1 MPDKPLPPP
10 PLSSLHPVHA
20 STLKLGMALPSTLY
34 DEEGRLLLNRHHV
47 IDTPKLLRAL
57 QEHPS
62 LYTDTASIQATTKAI
77 LSGFDAATRLDM
89 PLKDLDKVTPAPAPP
104 PTAAE
109 PARERP
115 PVPRTLPQ
123 TWTDLEDSLRVTL
136 GNLSLGGHA
145 AADALRRL
153 DGVVRQL
160 QAQMQAERDGSLF
173 VLINRAVTDYTG
185 YSTLHALV
193 CAALA
198 DDMAKRLPV
207 SAAQS
212 DSLVRAALTMN
223 VSARSLQ
230 DQMAG
235 QKTRATQSQLTE
247 VDAHPGASMRLLQQA
262 GVADPL
268 WLAVVERHHDELPHC
283 PALNDRPEVDKL
295 VKVLQ
300 VIDRYTAAMSPRG
313 TRPGREAREAVR
325 SVIRSPGSTEHDEVG
340 LDLMQHVGLYPPGT
354 YVTLARGDVAVVLKR
369 GRRPQE
375 PLVATVL
382 NARGEP
388 VLEPRALSTDQEGC
402 TVRAGLSGSAVKVR
416 VNEAH
421 MLRHIASARTG
432 LDGP

>member
-1 MPDKPLPPP
+1 MSDKPL

-20 STLKLGMALPSTLY
+20 STLKLGMALPTTLY
-34 DEEGRLLLNRHHV
+34 DEEGRLLLNRNHV

-57 QEHPS
+57 QEHPA
-62 LYTDTASIQATTKAI
+62 LYTDTASSQATTKAI
-77 LSGFDAATRLDM
+77 LSGFDAATRLDV
-89 PLKDLDKVTPAPAPP
+89 PLKDLDKVTPVVQPLAAPTEAP
-104 PTAAE
+104 
-109 PARERP
+109 RERP
-115 PVPRTLPQ
+115 VVRTLPQ
-123 TWTDLEDSLRVTL
+123 IWTDLEDQLRVTL
-136 GNLSLGGHA
+136 GNLSRGGEA
-145 AADALRRL
+145 AGDALRRL
-153 DGVVRQL
+153 DALVARV
-160 QAQMQAERDGSLF
+160 QAQMRSDRDGSLF

-198 DDMAKRLPV
+198 DDLAKRLPI
-207 SAAQS
+207 SATQTER
-212 DSLVRAALTMN
+212 LVRAALTMN

-235 QKTRATQSQLTE
+235 QKTRATQSQLME
-247 VDAHPGASMRLLQQA
+247 VDAHPGASMRTLQQA
-262 GVADPL
+262 GVNDPL
-268 WLAVVERHHDELPHC
+268 WLAVVERHHDDLPHC

-313 TRPGREAREAVR
+313 TRPGREAREAMR

-340 LDLMQHVGLYPPGT
+340 LDLMQNVGLYPPGT
-354 YVTLARGDVAVVLKR
+354 YVALARGDVAVVLKR

-375 PLVATVL
+375 PLVAPVL
-382 NARGEP
+382 NPRGEP
-388 VLEPRALSTDQEGC
+388 VLEPRALPTDQEGC
-402 TVRAGLSGSAVKVR
+402 AIRTGLSGSAVKVR